1 MSWAEEE
8 LKGTKLG
15 DLRRTERLVK
25 IVEDLIAQ
33 PNESVPQASR
43 DNAAMQGMYE
53 FWSNRRI
60 TPLSILSG
68 HSARTV
74 DRCLEHPTV
83 LAIQDTTE
91 LDFSSHPKTRG
102 LGPISNPEALGLK
115 VHLTLCS
122 SDAGVPLGILHETVW
137 ASYALV
143 KSFVTNLK
151 SPKASS
157 INRFRAFVKSRS
169 GNRLSI

>member
-1 MSWAEEE
+1 MSWAEAE

-25 IVEDLIAQ
+25 IVEDLISQ

-43 DNAAMQGMYE
+43 DNAAMQGLYE

-68 HSARTV
+68 HRARTV

-91 LDFSSHPKTRG
+91 LDFSRHPQNSWFG
-102 LGPISNPEALGLK
+102 
-115 VHLTLCS
+115 
-122 SDAGVPLGILHETVW
+122 
-137 ASYALV
+137 
-143 KSFVTNLK
+143 TN
-151 SPKASS
+151 
-157 INRFRAFVKSRS
+157 
-169 GNRLSI
+169 